1 MIGVFIDKP
10 AAGFDAAP
18 QWQAGD
24 ERPAFE
30 VRDPVSGH
38 VYKIWADGQIE
49 GFGSAGLVVNRIP
62 QIVAQALDANE
73 DFRTE

>member
-10 AAGFDAAP
+10 AFDAAP
-18 QWQAGD
+18 QWRSD
-24 ERPAFE
+24 VEKPAFE

-38 VYKIWADGQIE
+38 VYKIWASGRIE
-49 GFGSAGLVVNRIP
+49 GFGSAVLVVNRIP
-62 QIVAQALDANE
+62 QIVAEAVESRE